1 MGIRLIMEILVITS
15 CSKKK
20 AESHINQPSCDE
32 INSKY
37 DRKKY
42 LETFIE
48 KRAAREMYRGA
59 MNLSINSAVKKLRGF
74 FEVEYYIVSAGFGLL
89 HEDWEI
95 PPYNCTFS
103 NMTKKAILERAKL
116 LEIPKDYKKILAK
129 TNPSLMYLALGK
141 DYLLS
146 LGTWDE
152 NLPCTTI
159 AFSSSNS
166 EEVIS
171 FPADYLTVK
180 KVSSQSGVPIHG
192 VVGFKGDLL
201 LILANY
207 LTSQK
212 NPKESLQHL
221 LSETDILK
229 YLLTSSEIR
238 KDQAMDKFL

>member
-1 MGIRLIMEILVITS
+1 MEILVITS

-42 LETFIE
+42 LGTFVE
-48 KRAAREMYRGA
+48 KRATRDMYQGA
-59 MNLSINSAVKKLRGF
+59 MNISINSAIKKLREF
-74 FEVEYYIVSAGFGLL
+74 FEVEYYILSAGFGLL
-89 HEDWEI
+89 QEDWKI

-103 NMTKKAILERAKL
+103 NMTKKEILERAKL
-116 LEIPKDYKKILAK
+116 LEIPKDYKKILVK
-129 TNPSLMYLALGK
+129 TNPSLIYLALGK

-146 LGTWDE
+146 LGNWDE

-159 AFSSSNS
+159 AFSPSDS
-166 EEVIS
+166 EKVIS
-171 FPADYLTVK
+171 FPADYITVK
-180 KVSSQSGVPIHG
+180 KVSSRSGVPIHG

-207 LTSQK
+207 LLSQK
-212 NPKESLQHL
+212 NPEESLQKL

-229 YLLTSSEIR
+229 YLLTSSKIR
-238 KDQAMDKFL
+238 KDQSIDNFL